1 MFRYSHKLLA
11 GAAFALLLPAAALA
25 FDSGSS
31 SSPSAGDG
39 GEQLRAARTA
49 IGHDDYANAEGYLRK
64 LLASAP
70 DNADALNL
78 MGFSERK
85 LGRPDAALA
94 YYKKALALQPNH
106 LGANEYLGELYL
118 ERKDLPKAEARLA
131 VLQQACGG
139 SCEEYN
145 DLKSKI
151 DKFRSI
157 QG

>member
-1 MFRYSHKLLA
+1 MTPNSLGILA
-11 GAAFALLLPAAALA
+11 GAMFALLLPTAALA

-31 SSPSAGDG
+31 SSSDGDV

-49 IGHDDYANAEGYLRK
+49 IAHYDYDKAEGYLQK
-64 LLASAP
+64 AIAGAP
-70 DNADALNL
+70 NNADALNL

-85 LGRPDAALA
+85 LGHPDSALV
-94 YYKKALALQPNH
+94 YYDKALALQPNH

-118 ERKDLPKAEARLA
+118 ELKDLPKAEARLA
-131 VLQQACGG
+131 VLQHACNGA
-139 SCEEYN
+139 CEEYG

-151 DKFRSI
+151 DEFRAT

>member
-1 MFRYSHKLLA
+1 MLRYSPRFLA
-11 GAAFALLLPAAALA
+11 GAAVALLLPTAALA
-25 FDSGSS
+25 FDSGPAS
-31 SSPSAGDG
+31 SAGDG

-49 IGHDDYANAEGYLRK
+49 IGHYEYAKAEGYLQK
-64 LLASAP
+64 LLAVSP
-70 DNADALNL
+70 SDADALNL

-85 LGRPDAALA
+85 LGRPDSALA
-94 YYKKALALQPNH
+94 YYGKALALQPNH

-118 ERKDLPKAEARLA
+118 EMKDLPKAEARLA

-139 SCEEYN
+139 ACEEYG

-151 DKFRSI
+151 EKFRST

>member
-1 MFRYSHKLLA
+1 MLRHSQTFLA
-11 GAAFALLLPAAALA
+11 GAVSALLLPAAALA

-31 SSPSAGDG
+31 NSASDG

-49 IGHDDYANAEGYLRK
+49 IAHYDYPKAEGYLQK
-64 LLASAP
+64 LLGSAP

-85 LGRPDAALA
+85 LGRPNAALA
-94 YYKKALALQPNH
+94 YYEKALALQPKH

-118 ERKDLPKAEARLA
+118 EMKDLPKAEARLA

-139 SCEEYN
+139 NCEEYS
-145 DLKSKI
+145 DLKGKI
-151 DKFRSI
+151 DKFRST